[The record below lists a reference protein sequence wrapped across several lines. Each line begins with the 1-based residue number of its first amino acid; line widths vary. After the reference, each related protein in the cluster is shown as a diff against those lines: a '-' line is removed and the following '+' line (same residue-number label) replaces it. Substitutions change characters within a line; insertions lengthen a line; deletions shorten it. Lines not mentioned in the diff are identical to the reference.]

1 MSQWMISRRNVAL
14 ILIPVLLLGLIGVG
28 AYANYGS
35 FRLPDGDSEGYIEV
49 QNFGNQSV
57 NMSLVLVDVQTGDRL
72 FKSNFTLSEDGKESH
87 YSVDWPSTTSRK
99 QRLTVVVNGN
109 QSGSLEFNVGDD
121 GAGRNLTVAITEDEI
136 EFSFESGGM

>member
-1 MSQWMISRRNVAL
+1 MIQWMTSRRDVAI
-14 ILIPVLLLGLIGVG
+14 ILISVLILGLIGVG

-35 FRLPDGDSEGYIEV
+35 FRLPNGDSEGYIEV

-57 NMSLVLVDVQTGDRL
+57 NVSLVLVDVQTGDRL
-72 FKSNFTLSEDGKESH
+72 FMSNFTLSEDGKESH
-87 YSVDWPSTTSRK
+87 YNVDWASTTSGK
-99 QRLTVVVNGN
+99 QRLTVVINEN
-109 QSGSLEFNVGDD
+109 RNNSLEFNVGDD